1 MLQKG
6 THATWTQHSVAE
18 LKTAKMQDK
27 CAGLVGADLVDD
39 TTVEER
45 EQITVSILDRLQAL

>member
-1 MLQKG
+1 M
-6 THATWTQHSVAE
+6 

-27 CAGLVGADLVDD
+27 CAGLVGTDLVDD

-45 EQITVSILDRLQAL
+45 EQTTVSILDRLQAL